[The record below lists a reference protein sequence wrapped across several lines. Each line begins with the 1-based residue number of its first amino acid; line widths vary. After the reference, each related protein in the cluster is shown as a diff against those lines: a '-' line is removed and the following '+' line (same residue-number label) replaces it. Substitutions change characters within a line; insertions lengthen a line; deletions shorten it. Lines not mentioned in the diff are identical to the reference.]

1 MDMEIHQ
8 RSSAEQTPG
17 TLHSNRRIQFD
28 EFEFVT
34 SPPALYY
41 RQQRLPLEP
50 KMLQLMTML
59 IDARPELVS
68 KDALM
73 SALWPDTIVSDWSL
87 ARLVSDTRKLL
98 DSTGSR
104 QPLIKTVRGRGFCFV
119 PDAHE
124 IIDVSS
130 QFGSRTI
137 DNSALTPADT
147 LAGSRSNRFI
157 WIFSLLLF
165 ITAIVGVRYLTSP
178 TEQLAPSQSLHD
190 SAKHRLDI
198 MLSLQRSLKLTK
210 TAFEAQVR
218 RRNELAEAIA
228 TKQPELM
235 SLGWE
240 QRLRQYQPQSTADE
254 KFIFEQIRAFTSG
267 PLLKG
272 NRELLTL
279 LDNHPELYEEIDSFL
294 QLHSHLQIWLN
305 KYDQV
310 FRHHPEMAVL
320 YIGVEDGVPFP
331 TEIDKQVE
339 DWINARQT
347 YTTE

>member
-1 MDMEIHQ
+1 
-8 RSSAEQTPG
+8 
-17 TLHSNRRIQFD
+17 
-28 EFEFVT
+28 
-34 SPPALYY
+34 
-41 RQQRLPLEP
+41 
-50 KMLQLMTML
+50 MLQLMTML

-98 DSTGSR
+98 DSTGNR

-130 QFGSRTI
+130 QFGSRNI
-137 DNSALTPADT
+137 DNAALTPADT
-147 LAGSRSNRFI
+147 LAGSRSSRSNRFI

-165 ITAIVGVRYLTSP
+165 ITAFVGIRYLTSP

-190 SAKHRLDI
+190 SEKHRLDI

-228 TKQPELM
+228 AKQPELM
-235 SLGWE
+235 RLGWE

-272 NRELLTL
+272 NRELLAL

-310 FRHHPEMAVL
+310 FKHHPEMAVL

-339 DWINARQT
+339 DWISARQT